1 MRSYRI
7 RFETASQTFIPAGR
21 AFFTSIGRLVAA
33 IEQGSSLDPVTVKFA
48 KLFAA
53 LRERSRLRFIP
64 RNAGNETYLKNRT
77 SVMNQLFGGEI
88 KFESELE
95 FVETKDGRKVPFSAL
110 SSGQQE
116 LLPMWTLIDYFASI
130 EGVRIAGE
138 EIFYIEEPEAHL
150 FPAAQSLLMD
160 FFISTLV
167 SQQDRRRL
175 VLTTHSPY
183 ILSKLNNYLKAG
195 ALGRSKRNAERV
207 AKIVPKE
214 CWLTPEKVKA
224 YAIEDGVLKGLIGDD
239 GLINASYIDEVSETV
254 AKTFEALLD
263 IQYPESAE

>member
-1 MRSYRI
+1 
-7 RFETASQTFIPAGR
+7 
-21 AFFTSIGRLVAA
+21 
-33 IEQGSSLDPVTVKFA
+33 
-48 KLFAA
+48 
-53 LRERSRLRFIP
+53 
-64 RNAGNETYLKNRT
+64 
-77 SVMNQLFGGEI
+77 MNQLFGGEI